1 MLHDYINVRILHQ
14 LFFVTLTGML
24 QNVKYFCRIK
34 WKRQRDAFL
43 EILVFNL
50 RLQFCISSN
59 GVIIRD
65 NPTKSI
71 GCVLE
76 D

>member
-1 MLHDYINVRILHQ
+1 MLHNYINVRIIHRL
-14 LFFVTLTGML
+14 LFETLKGML
-24 QNVKYFCRIK
+24 QNIRYFYRIK
-34 WKRQRDAFL
+34 WEKQRDAFL

-50 RLQFCISSN
+50 KLQFYISSN
-59 GVIIRD
+59 SVIIKD

>member
-1 MLHDYINVRILHQ
+1 MLHDYINVRIIHRL
-14 LFFVTLTGML
+14 LFETLKGML
-24 QNVKYFCRIK
+24 QNIRYFYRINWEK
-34 WKRQRDAFL
+34 QRDAFL

-50 RLQFCISSN
+50 KLQFYISSN
-59 GVIIRD
+59 SVIIKD

>member
-1 MLHDYINVRILHQ
+1 MLHKYIDVRLLYQ
-14 LFFVTLTGML
+14 LLSESPEGTF
-24 QNVKYFCRIK
+24 QDIRYFHRIK
-34 WKRQRDAFL
+34 WKMQGEAFL

-50 RLQFCISSN
+50 KLQFCISSN
-59 GVIIRD
+59 SVIIRD

-71 GCVLE
+71 GCVLK

>member
-1 MLHDYINVRILHQ
+1 MLLSDLNGRILHQ
-14 LFFVTLTGML
+14 LLLETLEGIL
-24 QNVKYFCRIK
+24 QNIRYFHGIK

-50 RLQFCISSN
+50 KLQFCISSN
-59 GVIIRD
+59 SVIIRD